1 MKIYTRKGDSGE
13 TGLLG
18 GSRVSKASA
27 RIEAYGTVD
36 ELNSCLGLVRD
47 CANIEG
53 LDENLVR
60 VQHQLFSIGSILA
73 SEGKSKIK
81 LPVIG
86 QEEVDF
92 LETAMDRMDT
102 ELPELRNFILPGGS
116 LAASYC
122 HLARCICRRAERRV
136 VSLMELSGV
145 DEMIIHYLNRLSD
158 YLFVLARFVTLKSGG
173 QETPW
178 KPRS

>member
-18 GSRVSKASA
+18 GSRVSKANA

-36 ELNSCLGLVRD
+36 ELNSGLGLIRD
-47 CANIEG
+47 STSIDG
-53 LDENLVR
+53 LDASLVR

-73 SEGKSKIK
+73 SEADSKIE
-81 LPVIG
+81 LPGIS
-86 QEEVDF
+86 QKEVDF
-92 LETAMDRMDT
+92 LEKEMDLMDA
-102 ELPELRNFILPGGS
+102 ELPELRNFILPGGNLS
-116 LAASYC
+116 ASHC
-122 HLARCICRRAERRV
+122 HVARCVCRRAERRV
-136 VSLMELSGV
+136 VSLQELSEV

-158 YLFVLARFVTLKSGG
+158 YLFVLARFITLKMGG
-173 QETPW
+173 QETAW